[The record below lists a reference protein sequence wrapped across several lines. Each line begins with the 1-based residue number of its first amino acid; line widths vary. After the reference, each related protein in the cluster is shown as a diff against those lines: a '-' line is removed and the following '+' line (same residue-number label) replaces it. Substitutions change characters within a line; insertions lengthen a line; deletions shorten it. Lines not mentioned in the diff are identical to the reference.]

1 LHNALLREVF
11 NFVKENR
18 MQQLLT
24 SANAI
29 ATIATPVGT
38 PNASA
43 SGEQSH
49 RTDQCTCQCIP
60 CRFETA
66 SSNQQSNSFLLPERD
81 EVVRRV
87 WNYERDGQFIVTFF
101 DIWKADIEDHFAF
114 CIYEA
119 DTLKPIRRPRHPIQ
133 PAVLRL
139 LVETELVPHNAS
151 IPFIVR
157 TGKQVDRVTEIGG
170 K

>member
-1 LHNALLREVF
+1 
-11 NFVKENR
+11 

-29 ATIATPVGT
+29 ATVATPVGT
-38 PNASA
+38 LNASA
-43 SGEQSH
+43 SGEQNH
-49 RTDQCTCQCIP
+49 RPDQCTCQCIP
-60 CRFETA
+60 CRFDTA
-66 SSNQQSNSFLLPERD
+66 RRKQQSNSFLLPERD

-87 WNYERDGQFIVTFF
+87 WNYERAGRFIVAFF
-101 DIWKADIEDHFAF
+101 DIWKADTEDHFAF

-119 DTLKPIRRPRHPIQ
+119 DTLKPIIRPRHPIQ
-133 PAVLRL
+133 SAVLRL